1 VRCAIYIVA
10 VLATSANARPVHDRV
25 WLAPTAEL
33 PAEGDVLGAISLDRH
48 GGFDMTGGYGFGG
61 IAELELAIANSDAR
75 LCDPC
80 SPLERSTATFRFGA
94 REDDLFEG
102 APTLVLGVQA
112 GFDAHASGLHVT
124 EAYIVATRHIAA
136 VTLHAGVAATATGHD
151 NSAATT
157 VVRPL
162 AGVELI
168 PPAFPKTTLLAD
180 VSWQPKFTT
189 TALTTAVESTSELA
203 FAWGVRYQTF
213 PWLAVEL
220 AVRHDASAFGDPDVL
235 VRVTGQW
242 GTGTLRPR

>member
-1 VRCAIYIVA
+1 M
-10 VLATSANARPVHDRV
+10 LATSAQARPVHDRV

-33 PAEGDVLGAISLDRH
+33 PAEGDVLGALSLDRH
-48 GGFDMTGGYGFGG
+48 GGFDMTAGYGFGG

-80 SPLERSTATFRFGA
+80 SPLERSTATFRVGA
-94 REDDLFEG
+94 REDDLFAG
-102 APTLVLGVQA
+102 APALVLGVEA
-112 GFDAHASGLHVT
+112 GFDAHASGLHAT
-124 EAYIVATRHIAA
+124 EAYVVATRHIAA

-157 VVRPL
+157 AVRPV

-180 VSWQPKFTT
+180 VSWQPKFETPMPGT
-189 TALTTAVESTSELA
+189 VTSTSELA

>member
-1 VRCAIYIVA
+1 VRCVLLIVA
-10 VLATSANARPVHDRV
+10 AIAGTAQARPVHDRV

-33 PAEGDVLGAISLDRH
+33 PPEGDVVGAISLDRH

-61 IAELELAIANSDAR
+61 IAELEIAIANSDAR

-80 SPLERSTATFRFGA
+80 SPLERGTATFRVGA

-102 APTLVLGVQA
+102 APALVLGVEA
-112 GFDAHASGLHVT
+112 GFDAHASGLHAT
-124 EAYIVATRHIAA
+124 EAYVVATRHIDA

-151 NSAATT
+151 NSGATT
-157 VVRPL
+157 LVRPV
-162 AGVELI
+162 GGIELI

-180 VSWQPKFTT
+180 VSWQPKFATVAAMTT
-189 TALTTAVESTSELA
+189 STSELA

>member
-1 VRCAIYIVA
+1 
-10 VLATSANARPVHDRV
+10 V

-33 PAEGDVLGAISLDRH
+33 PEEGGVLGSVMLDRH
-48 GGFDMTGGYGFGG
+48 GGFAMGAGYGFGG

-80 SPLERSTATFRFGA
+80 TPLERSTATFRFGA

-102 APTLVLGVQA
+102 APALVLGVEA
-112 GFDAHASGLHVT
+112 GFDAHVTGLHAT
-124 EAYIVATRHIAA
+124 EAYLVATRHVAF
-136 VTLHAGVAATATGHD
+136 VTLHGGVAASATGHD

-157 VVRPL
+157 LVRPL
-162 AGVELI
+162 GGVELT
-168 PPAFPKTTLLAD
+168 PPKFPKTTLLAD
-180 VSWQPKFTT
+180 VSWQPKFAT
-189 TALTTAVESTSELA
+189 TAGAMTTSTSELA

-242 GTGTLRPR
+242 GTGTLRAR

>member
-1 VRCAIYIVA
+1 
-10 VLATSANARPVHDRV
+10 V

-33 PAEGDVLGAISLDRH
+33 PAEGDVIGSASLDRH
-48 GGFDMTGGYGFGG
+48 GGFDMTAGYGFGG
-61 IAELELAIANSDAR
+61 IAELEMAIANSDAR

-80 SPLERSTATFRFGA
+80 SALERSTATFRFGP

-102 APTLVLGVQA
+102 APALVLGVEA
-112 GFDAHASGLHVT
+112 GFDAHASGLHAT
-124 EAYIVATRHIAA
+124 EAYLVATRHIEM

-151 NSAATT
+151 NSGATT
-157 VVRPL
+157 LVRPIG
-162 AGVELI
+162 GVELI

-180 VSWQPKFTT
+180 VSWQPKFSTVAAATT
-189 TALTTAVESTSELA
+189 STSELA